1 MNRYRN
7 KEGSPSGRWL
17 QLGLLLVMLFV
28 GHDVLMARASMA
40 SPHVATEAVHLAVP
54 SHATRDARAS
64 PDDAAPETEHPE
76 QCGVGT
82 TALPP
87 GLATFPHV
95 AQVLTAGWCL
105 DGAATPMTQRA
116 ALVWEEPYWPPD
128 TLRALWQ
135 VYRI

>member
-1 MNRYRN
+1 MNQHRN
-7 KEGSPSGRWL
+7 KEGNPSERWL

-28 GHDVLMARASMA
+28 GHDVLMTRESMA
-40 SPHVATEAVHLAVP
+40 SPRVATEAVRLAVP
-54 SHATRDARAS
+54 SHATRDAHAS
-64 PDDAAPETEHPE
+64 SDDAAPEHEHPE

-95 AQVLTAGWCL
+95 AQELPAGWCL
-105 DGAATPMTQRA
+105 DGAATPMPQRA
-116 ALVWEEPYWPPD
+116 ALVWEEPHWPPD
-128 TLRALWQ
+128 TLRALRQ